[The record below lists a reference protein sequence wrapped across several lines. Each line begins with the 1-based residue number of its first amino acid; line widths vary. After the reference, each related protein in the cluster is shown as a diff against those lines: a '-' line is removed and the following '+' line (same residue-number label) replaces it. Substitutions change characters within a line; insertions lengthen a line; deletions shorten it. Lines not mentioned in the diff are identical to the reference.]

1 MHCERVR
8 QFVRWFYRY
17 RSIRLTPEGTKL
29 ILFTLAVGLAA
40 INTGN
45 NLLYLLL
52 AMLLSLIVVSGLL
65 SEQCLKRLEIRRQLP
80 EYLFANQPTT
90 VALSIANRKL
100 RIPSFSLRVMD
111 VVQGAAVD
119 RGLRLLHLPP
129 RASVM
134 LSYPLLVAR
143 RGFYRIQ
150 GIKVLTRFPFGL
162 FIKAATLPLESEVVV
177 CPELRPLPDALV
189 HDLTTQQG
197 QDQALSRRG
206 LGFSLYNLRLY
217 RPGDDS
223 RAIHWMTTA
232 RQSKLIVR
240 ETQAEDQ
247 RRVTIA
253 LSTAIPSNHHQD
265 FERAVTLAASLIAFF
280 HERSYALRA
289 LVGDLEIPYGIGEA
303 HFYSILRAL
312 ALCEPIQVVESA
324 PVSNLF
330 KMLGDGSECLESVL
344 LVLPWPD
351 PHLTAACQG
360 VSRVLLASE
369 LA

>member
-1 MHCERVR
+1 MYFERVI

-29 ILFTLAVGLAA
+29 ILFTFAVGLAA

-52 AMLLSLIVVSGLL
+52 AMLLSLIIISGLL
-65 SEQCLKRLEIRRQLP
+65 SEQSLKRLDVRRHLP
-80 EYLFANQPTT
+80 DYLFANQPTT
-90 VALSIANRKL
+90 VSVSIANRKL

-129 RASVM
+129 RASVL
-134 LSYPLLVAR
+134 LSYPLLVAK
-143 RGFYRIQ
+143 RGYYRIQ
-150 GIKVLTRFPFGL
+150 GIKLLTRFPFGL

-189 HDLTTQQG
+189 HELTTQG
-197 QDQALSRRG
+197 QDQAVSRRG
-206 LGFSLYNLRLY
+206 QGVSLYNLRLY
-217 RPGDDS
+217 LPGDDS

-240 ETQAEDQ
+240 ETEAEDQ

-253 LSTAIPSNHHQD
+253 LSTAIPCNHHQD
-265 FERAVTLAASLIAFF
+265 FERAVILAASLIAFF
-280 HERSYALRA
+280 HEQSYALRA

-303 HFYSILRAL
+303 HFYSILRTL

-324 PVSNLF
+324 PVSNLS
-330 KMLGDGSECLESVL
+330 KILGDGSEGLESIL

-351 PHLTAACQG
+351 PHLTAACPG
-360 VSRVLLASE
+360 VSRVVLASE

>member
-1 MHCERVR
+1 MRFERAR
-8 QFVRWFYRY
+8 QWVRWFYRY

-65 SEQCLKRLEIRRQLP
+65 SEQCLKRLEVRRHLP
-80 EYLFANQPTT
+80 EYLFVNQPTT
-90 VALSIANRKL
+90 VTLSIANRKL

-119 RGLRLLHLPP
+119 RGLRLPHLPP
-129 RASVM
+129 RASV
-134 LSYPLLVAR
+134 LLTYPLLVAR
-143 RGFYRIQ
+143 RGYYRIQ
-150 GIKVLTRFPFGL
+150 AIKLLTPFPFGL
-162 FIKAATLPLESEVVV
+162 FIKAATLPLESEMVV
-177 CPELRPLPDALV
+177 CPELKPLPDALA
-189 HDLTTQQG
+189 HDLTMQG
-197 QDQALSRRG
+197 HDQALLRRG
-206 LGFSLYNLRLY
+206 QGASLYNLRLY

-240 ETQAEDQ
+240 ETEAEDQ
-247 RRVTIA
+247 WRVTIA
-253 LSTAIPSNHHQD
+253 LSTAIPSNHEQD
-265 FERAVTLAASLIAFF
+265 FERAVTLAASLIAYF

-289 LVGDLEIPYGIGEA
+289 LVGSQEIPYGIGEA

-312 ALCEPIQVVESA
+312 ALCEPIPIVESA
-324 PVSNLF
+324 TVPDAF
-330 KMLGDGSECLESVL
+330 RTLGDGSDRLESVL

-351 PHLTAACQG
+351 PRLTAACQG
-360 VSRVLLASE
+360 VSRVVLASE

>member
-1 MHCERVR
+1 MYFERIS

-52 AMLLSLIVVSGLL
+52 AMMLSLIVISGLL
-65 SEQCLKRLEIRRQLP
+65 SEQCLKRLEVRRHLP
-80 EYLFANQPTT
+80 EYLFANRPAT
-90 VALSIANRKL
+90 VTISIANRKL

-111 VVQGAAVD
+111 VVQGTAMD

-129 RASVM
+129 RASVL
-134 LSYPLLVAR
+134 LSYPILVTR

-150 GIKVLTRFPFGL
+150 GIKLLTRFPFGL

-189 HDLTTQQG
+189 HELTTQG
-197 QDQALSRRG
+197 QDQALPRRG
-206 LGFSLYNLRLY
+206 QGVSLHNLRLY

-240 ETQAEDQ
+240 ETEAEDQ

-253 LSTAIPSNHHQD
+253 LSTAIRSKHHQD
-265 FERAVTLAASLIAFF
+265 FERAVILAASLIAFF

-289 LVGDLEIPYGIGEA
+289 LVGDLEIPYGTGEA

-312 ALCEPIQVVESA
+312 ALCEPIPVVESA
-324 PVSNLF
+324 PVPNLF
-330 KMLGDGSECLESVL
+330 KTLGDRSEFLESVL

-351 PHLTAACQG
+351 PHLMAECQD
-360 VSRVLLASE
+360 VSRVVIASE